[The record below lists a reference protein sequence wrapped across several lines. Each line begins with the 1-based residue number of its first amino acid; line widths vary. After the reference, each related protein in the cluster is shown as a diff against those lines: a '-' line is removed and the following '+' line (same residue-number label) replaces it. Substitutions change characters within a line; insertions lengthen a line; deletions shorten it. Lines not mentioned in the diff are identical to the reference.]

1 MSIARMNR
9 QIDEMYA
16 KPGVYVVVGAA
27 GLFFVEV
34 DSDHVCH
41 QLTHTDYKKDGVL
54 DRAGWFLD
62 TVRLIH
68 GPLPFKEDR

>member
-1 MSIARMNR
+1 MSTVWMDRLL
-9 QIDEMYA
+9 DEMYA

-41 QLTHTDYKKDGVL
+41 QLTYTHYKKDGVL
-54 DRAGWFLD
+54 DRSGWHSETLK
-62 TVRLIH
+62 LIH